1 MPGFKDIIRR
11 FTRRSE
17 DAPTDPG
24 VSDRTE
30 TNPRSG
36 EFVHDPGALV
46 INEDSHG
53 DSSRAVYVTD
63 ETSVFADQI
72 SQLPPSVESAAADPP
87 ILNNAGAPAPDATEL
102 PPQPPP
108 MSSPPQE
115 TEPVFTAA
123 GARDFPSAAA
133 AADPGVYA
141 GSNQTAVLDVADDD
155 VLFHDYLLLECPYCG
170 QPDQRVGAR
179 CERCTGVIVR
189 FPPWAQRRRR
199 NWIARRLSLRRI
211 ILSSIVALFIVF
223 VVWVNYPF
231 APNPVVFLRNTQSK
245 LTIDSGPGS
254 WSVVGRDLR
263 HSRYVEVG
271 PPPPAGSI
279 KWDSFVNEPLN
290 GEPVAQR
297 TNIYLSSAN
306 GVYPLAADTGKIRE
320 GWEGDTS
327 GRITGAPVVYESYL
341 YFGSTDHTVSGWNAR
356 NGDPLWSFTAEDTV
370 EVAPVL
376 SQGLVYISSGEG
388 WVYALDAVNGALI
401 WSKQLDSNASA
412 AVTVHEGKLLVGDD
426 KGILYILAAR
436 TGQEWFRYRTPR
448 GVTGSPVVSA
458 DGERAYFAAGGQ
470 LYAINARNREIPG
483 LYQFKQVWAQLWLWQ
498 VPGVP
503 RPQGQQGGLWRFTPD
518 NPLLGIKSSP
528 ALAETT
534 ETEQQFAQQEE
545 TPEQGLYVGGHDH
558 NMYAINPV
566 DGSLNWTFTAD
577 DAIWASPVV
586 VKDRLLFGDDS
597 GNLYSLDRFT
607 GALDWKLPLGD
618 SIKIPPTVIGGLLIV
633 RTANGSVYAIE

>member
-1 MPGFKDIIRR
+1 MPGFKDIFRR
-11 FTRRSE
+11 FTRRSG
-17 DAPTDPG
+17 DAPTDPV

-30 TNPRSG
+30 INPRSG
-36 EFVHDPGALV
+36 EFIHDPGSSV
-46 INEDSHG
+46 IDEVSHG
-53 DSSRAVYVTD
+53 DSSRAVNVPD
-63 ETSVFADQI
+63 ERAVFPDRI
-72 SQLPPSVESAAADPP
+72 SQLQPSVEPAAADPQ
-87 ILNNAGAPAPDATEL
+87 ILNNAGALATNATEL

-108 MSSPPQE
+108 MPSPPPE
-115 TEPVFTAA
+115 TGPVFTAA
-123 GARDFPSAAA
+123 GARNLPSAAA
-133 AADPGVYA
+133 GADHGVYA
-141 GSNQTAVLDVADDD
+141 GSSQTAVLDVADDD
-155 VLFHDYLLLECPYCG
+155 VLFHDHLLLECPYCG

-189 FPPWAQRRRR
+189 LPTWAQRRRR

-211 ILSSIVALFIVF
+211 ILASIVALFIVF

-231 APNPVVFLRNTQSK
+231 APNPVVFFKNTQSK

-271 PPPPAGSI
+271 PPPPAGNI
-279 KWDSFVNEPLN
+279 KWDSFVIEPLN
-290 GEPVAQR
+290 AEPVAQR
-297 TNIYLSSAN
+297 SNIYLSSAN
-306 GVYPLAADTGKIRE
+306 GVYPLAADTGNIRE
-320 GWEGDTS
+320 GWEGDTA

-341 YFGSTDHTVSGWNAR
+341 YFGSTDHTINGWNAF

-376 SQGLVYISSGEG
+376 SQGLVYVSSGEG

-426 KGILYILAAR
+426 KGILYILSAR

-448 GVTGSPVVSA
+448 AVTGSPVVSS
-458 DGERAYFAAGGQ
+458 DGERAYFAAGGE

-503 RPQGQQGGLWRFTPD
+503 RPQGQQGGLWRFTPE

-528 ALAETT
+528 ALADTT
-534 ETEQQFAQQEE
+534 RTGQQLAQQG
-545 TPEQGLYVGGHDH
+545 TPEPELYVGGHDH

-566 DGSLNWTFTAD
+566 DGNLNWTFTAA

-597 GNLYSLDRFT
+597 GNLYSLDRST
-607 GALDWKLPLGD
+607 GVLDWKLPLGD
-618 SIKIPPTVIGGLLIV
+618 SIKIPPTIIGDLLIV